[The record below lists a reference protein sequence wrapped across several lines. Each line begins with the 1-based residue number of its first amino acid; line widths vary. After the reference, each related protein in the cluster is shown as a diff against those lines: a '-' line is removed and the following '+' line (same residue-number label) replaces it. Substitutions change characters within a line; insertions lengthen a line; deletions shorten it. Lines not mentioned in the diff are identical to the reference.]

1 MIATYKFK
9 LIIILL
15 LTPLVLTAAKKKKMQ
30 NIPAYEVTFSQHIAS
45 QQLEL
50 LIDDYNKYPELR
62 ERIKNYLFYE
72 YDYHMSSLTL
82 LNRLADRAASTDSIF
97 ARGMAAIVA
106 EYKGQVLDGL
116 SRMDYHQM
124 GTYYKRTELDDH
136 DFLQTIFR
144 KVFLEQIDHF
154 KYIDVKQL
162 TTAFE
167 GTDLSN
173 DFKNAYEQRRTLAMS
188 NLDKSLKEYAEMEN
202 LLAKDFKD
210 KTLAEVSY
218 LVDSLYD
225 KINALVVQS
234 FKTKSLVIG
243 NQLAD
248 FKVKLTRIVQE
259 NLEDCQQCIMDGRKE
274 FDKELF
280 GGVVSVY
287 TDVDKISSEQ
297 SEGFSFPVA
306 EFENYAQQVNNQK
319 QSQQDDETLDAILAL
334 TPLGWLGA
342 LADLAEAA
350 TPEKNRVKSKK
361 KSPNYAE
368 IFNKK
373 LYDNMSSSANT
384 YVEKYF
390 DSLVQNINQSQK
402 KFTSSIYENL

>member
-1 MIATYKFK
+1 
-9 LIIILL
+9 
-15 LTPLVLTAAKKKKMQ
+15 
-30 NIPAYEVTFSQHIAS
+30 
-45 QQLEL
+45 
-50 LIDDYNKYPELR
+50 
-62 ERIKNYLFYE
+62 
-72 YDYHMSSLTL
+72 
-82 LNRLADRAASTDSIF
+82 
-97 ARGMAAIVA
+97 
-106 EYKGQVLDGL
+106 
-116 SRMDYHQM
+116 
-124 GTYYKRTELDDH
+124 
-136 DFLQTIFR
+136 
-144 KVFLEQIDHF
+144 
-154 KYIDVKQL
+154 
-162 TTAFE
+162 
-167 GTDLSN
+167 
-173 DFKNAYEQRRTLAMS
+173 
-188 NLDKSLKEYAEMEN
+188 
-202 LLAKDFKD
+202 
-210 KTLAEVSY
+210 
-218 LVDSLYD
+218 
-225 KINALVVQS
+225 
-234 FKTKSLVIG
+234 
-243 NQLAD
+243 
-248 FKVKLTRIVQE
+248 
-259 NLEDCQQCIMDGRKE
+259 MDGRKE

>member
-1 MIATYKFK
+1 MIATFKFK

-97 ARGMAAIVA
+97 ATGMAAIVA
-106 EYKGQVLDGL
+106 EYKGQVFDGL

-188 NLDKSLKEYAEMEN
+188 NLDKSLKEYTEMEN

-234 FKTKSLVIG
+234 FKTKSLIID

-259 NLEDCQQCIMDGRKE
+259 NLDDCQQCIMDGRKE

-402 KFTSSIYENL
+402 KFSSSIYENL